1 MEENNKEN
9 IEPKTLLSKILIFFA
24 FAIPIA
30 ILLFAF
36 YINYLPF
43 GYSENYELTIDS
55 EGIISPLSNE
65 IYITNSIGRRI
76 LSLPDGING
85 QVNLIVEPKV
95 VLNNAIVNISI
106 NGDEGVYIGSSL
118 KMNLSELTWDYEWK
132 FSEGIPEYL
141 EGTAEYN
148 GELGCVYFD
157 AIKEQTLYLPGSSR
171 MFESGPMSIY
181 VKWMPSKTSEFLG
194 DYQRLVGHY
203 NWEIYQGLGEIKF
216 KIGRMNNVTGRFYEI
231 NYPIGEKI
239 WFESEHE
246 LLAIYWPDVSDNNGH
261 IELFVDNN
269 FVERIDF
276 GEDII
281 YTGYNSENDLGFGW
295 SPHSYGKNP
304 FLMVAFMR

>member
-1 MEENNKEN
+1 
-9 IEPKTLLSKILIFFA
+9 
-24 FAIPIA
+24 
-30 ILLFAF
+30 
-36 YINYLPF
+36 
-43 GYSENYELTIDS
+43 
-55 EGIISPLSNE
+55 
-65 IYITNSIGRRI
+65 
-76 LSLPDGING
+76 
-85 QVNLIVEPKV
+85 
-95 VLNNAIVNISI
+95 
-106 NGDEGVYIGSSL
+106 
-118 KMNLSELTWDYEWK
+118 
-132 FSEGIPEYL
+132 
-141 EGTAEYN
+141 
-148 GELGCVYFD
+148 
-157 AIKEQTLYLPGSSR
+157 

-304 FLMVAFMR
+304 FFDGCIYEVKIINNKIEEKKYIDSFNFDSFLLVIPIVGRGNLSSINIRISQ